1 MHGSLCVLLAV
12 RRVKGTHCMFEM
24 KEGTASSPSNACSSS
39 SCCSCWFVFC
49 LNLVIVFGFSSS
61 KQVKISRK
69 YKKQPENNEN
79 LIEEQKMGKKFEI
92 NKRTILVLGTFIIA
106 DRESKLGYWTT
117 LHGVDY

>member
-1 MHGSLCVLLAV
+1 MHCISFIYIIL
-12 RRVKGTHCMFEM
+12 
-24 KEGTASSPSNACSSS
+24 PN
-39 SCCSCWFVFC
+39 
-49 LNLVIVFGFSSS
+49 IV
-61 KQVKISRK
+61 KQVKISIK